1 MKGKRGRTSFN
12 GAAMIVVAVVVLA
25 GLAMVAF
32 WPDRRDSPA
41 TAPPAAGYQRHPTA
55 SPRPDT
61 KLPPYALKSPEV
73 RQLYSFALRR
83 PDLLTYIPCTCG
95 CASDGHH
102 SNWNCYI
109 RSIAAD
115 GTVTF
120 DGMAPG

>member
-1 MKGKRGRTSFN
+1 MRRTRGRTGFN
-12 GAAMIVVAVVVLA
+12 RAAMIVVAVVVMA
-25 GLAMVAF
+25 GLAVVAF
-32 WPDRRDSPA
+32 WPDGRDPPA
-41 TAPPAAGYQRHPTA
+41 TAPPAAGYQRHPAA
-55 SPRPDT
+55 SPRPGT
-61 KLPPYALKSPEV
+61 KLPAYAVENPEV

-95 CASDGHH
+95 CASAGHH

-120 DGMAPG
+120 DDMAPG